1 MLPGQAPID
10 AGGFSLRSKM
20 CDIYCATVCTHCIF
34 KHISYKMLAGSEM
47 LASSC
52 IAMRQDF
59 GADLSLCLVEHM
71 QQDFEHFGLL
81 FNCITSILVET
92 QSYHL

>member
-1 MLPGQAPID
+1 MLAASVCVQKCVTYTVQ
-10 AGGFSLRSKM
+10 L
-20 CDIYCATVCTHCIF
+20 CALIASF

-81 FNCITSILVET
+81 FNCITSIIVET

>member
-1 MLPGQAPID
+1 
-10 AGGFSLRSKM
+10 
-20 CDIYCATVCTHCIF
+20 
-34 KHISYKMLAGSEM
+34 M

-81 FNCITSILVET
+81 FNCITSIIVET